1 MKIQFQSGKKSRKEK
16 NRPPPK
22 IEKLRNIPTL
32 FDPEISRRPTVP
44 TLPDL
49 QDTKN
54 VILMSINLATLGCA
68 LMNHNGRNTVVDSQ
82 CPKFGLS
89 FPMLVTW
96 LLRYFAH
103 VSDSMGVY
111 IFINEY
117 WQNENKVLGVIFF
130 ENKLLLQSDVV
141 FDSESN
147 GRNFSS
153 LAPPGGEKKII
164 FNFFF
169 QISIGLFK

>member
-1 MKIQFQSGKKSRKEK
+1 MVFTETTRHPNQYLTRPVRELNQIDKMKIQFQSGKKSRKEK

-103 VSDSMGVY
+103 VSG
-111 IFINEY
+111 
-117 WQNENKVLGVIFF
+117 
-130 ENKLLLQSDVV
+130 
-141 FDSESN
+141 
-147 GRNFSS
+147 
-153 LAPPGGEKKII
+153 KIPI
-164 FNFFF
+164 L
-169 QISIGLFK
+169 SV